1 MDQGPSNLTN
11 VKKRSIKREGYQFF
25 LIFTPSNF
33 INISFAFSD
42 ENEKKSIFNFQIL
55 YLLNVHYII
64 N

>member
-33 INISFAFSD
+33 INISFAFFD
-42 ENEKKSIFNFQIL
+42 ENEKSPFSTFRFYNF
-55 YLLNVHYII
+55 
-64 N
+64 